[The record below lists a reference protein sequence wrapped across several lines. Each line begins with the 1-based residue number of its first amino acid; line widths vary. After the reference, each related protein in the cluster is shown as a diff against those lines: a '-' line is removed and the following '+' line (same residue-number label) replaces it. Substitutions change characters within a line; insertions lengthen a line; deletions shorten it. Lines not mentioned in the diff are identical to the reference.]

1 MGLSLCIERLS
12 GSDDGFYRLRLD
24 EQWFSRQARL
34 EIQTESI
41 PPEILSV
48 DVLDNNTLRINWS
61 EYVTEESA
69 LNPENYSIDN
79 NAAILSISSEDVPFL
94 GAINTTL
101 LRIDRLQAG
110 HIYTLTVNNII
121 DTSSNQNTILA
132 NTKEYIRI
140 APVTP
145 SLLRQVWNGC
155 SSLDALLSLSTYP
168 DSPDETS
175 SLSSFLSPI
184 DCADNYSQRISGFIV
199 PPISGNYFFWVC
211 SDDSSQLF
219 LSTDSNPENVRQI
232 AYLDGWSSPYEW
244 EKYPSQKSTA
254 ITLSANT
261 PYYIEAIQAEADG
274 GDHLMVQWSLPNGTL
289 QSPIGEQYIYP
300 PETTFEVPQIVVNP
314 LSSAKSIGETAVFEI
329 YAQSSTP
336 LTYTWEIDGKLSEVP
351 SSYTLTLTNLTLAD
365 NGKQIRCHVSNITGD
380 AVSEIATLTVT
391 PKMEPVTII
400 TQPVGGVITDGES
413 HLLSITA
420 SGTPPI
426 SYLWYKDGEPTRV
439 TTAKWNISDPGKYKV
454 QVSNPINSI
463 FSDEVEVTIEDTP
476 QELPSISIARDT
488 DGTLIIEFTGRL
500 QSSLSSDASEEEWS
514 DLESTSPARITPDG
528 NTRFFRAIS
537 FSSR

>member
-1 MGLSLCIERLS
+1 MNR
-12 GSDDGFYRLRLD
+12 
-24 EQWFSRQARL
+24 
-34 EIQTESI
+34 
-41 PPEILSV
+41 
-48 DVLDNNTLRINWS
+48 
-61 EYVTEESA
+61 
-69 LNPENYSIDN
+69 
-79 NAAILSISSEDVPFL
+79 PFEV
-94 GAINTTL
+94 
-101 LRIDRLQAG
+101 RDF
-110 HIYTLTVNNII
+110 
-121 DTSSNQNTILA
+121 DT
-132 NTKEYIRI
+132 
-140 APVTP
+140 
-145 SLLRQVWNGC
+145 
-155 SSLDALLSLSTYP
+155 
-168 DSPDETS
+168 
-175 SLSSFLSPI
+175 
-184 DCADNYSQRISGFIV
+184 
-199 PPISGNYFFWVC
+199 
-211 SDDSSQLF
+211 
-219 LSTDSNPENVRQI
+219 
-232 AYLDGWSSPYEW
+232 
-244 EKYPSQKSTA
+244 
-254 ITLSANT
+254 
-261 PYYIEAIQAEADG
+261 
-274 GDHLMVQWSLPNGTL
+274 
-289 QSPIGEQYIYP
+289 

-336 LTYTWEIDGKLSEVP
+336 LTYTWEIDGKLSEAP

-365 NGKQIRCHVSNITGD
+365 NGKQIRCHVSNITGN

-514 DLESTSPARITPDG
+514 DLESTSPARIIPDG

-537 FSSR
+537 SSSR